1 MKLIIAGSAR
11 FTNYQLLCQVLAPDR
26 HRITQVL
33 TGGARGADQL
43 GFRWA
48 VRHHVR
54 SRCFTADWARFGKSA
69 GVRRNHQIAQAGD
82 MLVVFWDGRARH
94 RAPDQC
100 MQQLG
105 KPVVVIRTD
114 GHRIKKRLARVQA
127 LLPSQRAPRRLMALA
142 QPPYLARE
150 SPMAT
155 TVSHP
160 VPSAQA
166 QAIADLTGYEDAAT
180 LRWQQACV
188 QAANTLTALP
198 NGRYVN
204 VRMERMRQGL
214 ELAQRGAVTLP
225 EDGEDLS
232 AVVRSGNN
240 VYQVDTRLLTCT
252 CADYQKHLQA
262 CKHLLAVE
270 VHLGALGLLPPSA
283 PEPAAAEEP
292 APVQDPA
299 PMTPAPSTASWPIS
313 EAPASLNIKLK
324 VGNMEF
330 MLTMRDVD
338 DLKLQRRATMSL
350 PWLTDILHG
359 CEANLAARQQEAE
372 RSRQQAEEERQA
384 QARPRRADRRGRGG
398 RHEGPDHREQRG
410 RRTEATRPTSAGAHS
425 PVTTDPS
432 WCAIHRCKM
441 ERRTK

>member
-1 MKLIIAGSAR
+1 
-11 FTNYQLLCQVLAPDR
+11 
-26 HRITQVL
+26 
-33 TGGARGADQL
+33 
-43 GFRWA
+43 
-48 VRHHVR
+48 
-54 SRCFTADWARFGKSA
+54 
-69 GVRRNHQIAQAGD
+69 
-82 MLVVFWDGRARH
+82 
-94 RAPDQC
+94 
-100 MQQLG
+100 
-105 KPVVVIRTD
+105 
-114 GHRIKKRLARVQA
+114 
-127 LLPSQRAPRRLMALA
+127 
-142 QPPYLARE
+142 
-150 SPMAT
+150 MAT

-160 VPSAQA
+160 IPTAQA
-166 QAIADLTGYEDAAT
+166 HAIADLTGYEDAAT

-225 EDGEDLS
+225 EDGEQLS

-262 CKHLLAVE
+262 CKHLLAAE
-270 VHLGALGLLPPSA
+270 IHTGALGLAGRIEEPLSPPATETAMHTSLPPAA
-283 PEPAAAEEP
+283 PC
-292 APVQDPA
+292 
-299 PMTPAPSTASWPIS
+299 TATWPIS

-372 RSRQQAEEERQA
+372 RSRQQAEEERKA
-384 QARPRRADRRGRGG
+384 QARSLDEQIAAAVAAAMKAQANGTPPPRAPQV
-398 RHEGPDHREQRG
+398 E
-410 RRTEATRPTSAGAHS
+410 PTND
-425 PVTTDPS
+425 TDPS
-432 WCAIHRCKM
+432 WCPIHRCKM
-441 ERRTK
+441 ERRSNERGSWYSHRLSSGAYCKGE

>member
-1 MKLIIAGSAR
+1 
-11 FTNYQLLCQVLAPDR
+11 
-26 HRITQVL
+26 
-33 TGGARGADQL
+33 
-43 GFRWA
+43 
-48 VRHHVR
+48 
-54 SRCFTADWARFGKSA
+54 
-69 GVRRNHQIAQAGD
+69 
-82 MLVVFWDGRARH
+82 
-94 RAPDQC
+94 
-100 MQQLG
+100 
-105 KPVVVIRTD
+105 
-114 GHRIKKRLARVQA
+114 
-127 LLPSQRAPRRLMALA
+127 
-142 QPPYLARE
+142 
-150 SPMAT
+150 MAT

-166 QAIADLTGYEDAAT
+166 QAIADLTGYEDQDT

-240 VYQVDTRLLTCT
+240 IYQVDTHLLTCT

-270 VHLGALGLLPPSA
+270 VHLGALGLAAPA
-283 PEPAAAEEP
+283 PEPSAAADMAAVEEVVTTT
-292 APVQDPA
+292 AVS
-299 PMTPAPSTASWPIS
+299 STASWPIS

-324 VGNMEF
+324 IGNMEL

-338 DLKLQRRATMSL
+338 DLKLQRRATMAL
-350 PWLTDILHG
+350 PWLQEILHG

-384 QARPRRADRRGRGG
+384 QARSLDEQIAAAVADAMKAQTSRNNGQNPQQRTAAT
-398 RHEGPDHREQRG
+398 HQPPDTEGL
-410 RRTEATRPTSAGAHS
+410 
-425 PVTTDPS
+425 
-432 WCAIHRCKM
+432 
-441 ERRTK
+441 